1 MTTFETTDAAHAAAD
16 VDLSTSPL
24 GVTPS
29 SPSTEGGGAV
39 IDLTAERPGSA
50 ARTTVHIARDD
61 NPFATMGEADRMRL
75 FIRVLCEL
83 VAYGELDDDPTIA
96 PA

>member
-1 MTTFETTDAAHAAAD
+1 MATFETTDAAHVAAD
-16 VDLSTSPL
+16 VDLSTPPL
-24 GVTPS
+24 DALPS
-29 SPSTEGGGAV
+29 SAPAGGEV
-39 IDLTAERPGSA
+39 IDLTSAPTGPPA

-61 NPFATMGEADRMRL
+61 NPFAAMGEADRMRL

-83 VAYGELDDDPTIA
+83 VAYGELDDDPTVA